1 MYRLK
6 LTIVLSLF
14 GAAALWAQEAE
25 IESDVTEPAA
35 EETAATE
42 TDEADEVTDEE
53 IDELLGLDED
63 YSDIEDDEFDF
74 TEEVRF
80 EQSTDFPV
88 DI

>member
-6 LTIVLSLF
+6 LIIVLSLF

-25 IESDVTEPAA
+25 TESDATEPAA

>member
-6 LTIVLSLF
+6 LLILLSFL
-14 GAAALWAQEAE
+14 GTSALWAQDAE
-25 IESDVTEPAA
+25 TGNDTADSAETPA
-35 EETAATE
+35 EETAE
-42 TDEADEVTDEE
+42 SEDDVTDEE

-63 YSDIEDDEFDF
+63 YSEIEDDDFDF
-74 TEEVRF
+74 SEEVRF

>member
-1 MYRLK
+1 VYRLQ
-6 LTIVLSLF
+6 LMILLLLV
-14 GAAALWAQEAE
+14 GAAAPWAQEAE
-25 IESDVTEPAA
+25 TENDTGDAAAQEAAEPENDVTDA
-35 EETAATE
+35 
-42 TDEADEVTDEE
+42 E

-63 YSDIEDDEFDF
+63 YSEIEDDEFDF